1 MSAIVWESEHSMALL
16 FFGIGMK
23 TDLHQVKMDW
33 GNRDSW
39 KAPKKLVYPRT
50 QVTGVVTPQETEP
63 DLLVSLQESPV
74 EVLVESGLL
83 RDQGH

>member
-1 MSAIVWESEHSMALL
+1 
-16 FFGIGMK
+16 
-23 TDLHQVKMDW
+23 MDW

-39 KAPKKLVYPRT
+39 KAPKNLVYPRT

-83 RDQGH
+83 